1 MIHCSM
7 ASLHEAVNCR
17 VFLGNSCVVALFL
30 KNGGMA
36 KLCEDESEAK
46 RNWASAVFVPAG
58 KDMPATRRSD
68 DDESTG
74 RSPTWSRH
82 FCHVVPAPA
91 ARGRSKN

>member
-68 DDESTG
+68 DDESTVTYLG
-74 RSPTWSRH
+74 NFRYILIPNININ
-82 FCHVVPAPA
+82 FMI
-91 ARGRSKN
+91 

>member
-17 VFLGNSCVVALFL
+17 VFLGNSFVVALFL

-46 RNWASAVFVPAG
+46 RNWACRKGYARDQAV
-58 KDMPATRRSD
+58 RR
-68 DDESTG
+68 
-74 RSPTWSRH
+74 
-82 FCHVVPAPA
+82 
-91 ARGRSKN
+91 